1 MVLRREVA
9 DLVAAGPFPNEDAE
23 IEAISETQRLL
34 ERIPKPVTDDEAQA
48 LATLFGPD
56 NCFGLAWTLLHLIE
70 TAPGAGSAQ
79 YTKRTDNEWVQMLN
93 ARVEVGQRFKEATSD
108 S

>member
-1 MVLRREVA
+1 MTQA
-9 DLVAAGPFPNEDAE
+9 DHELTCTYGGRGGLIKRQEAGLAFRTALAVDTPE
-23 IEAISETQRLL
+23 IEVISETQRLL

-70 TAPGAGSAQ
+70 TAPGARLRPVHGANRQ
-79 YTKRTDNEWVQMLN
+79 
-93 ARVEVGQRFKEATSD
+93 
-108 S
+108 